1 MYIYVQITH
10 THVYYIMH
18 MYEFLCIIGDSE
30 SPRSWNPSQWGYT
43 CPFLESWLVYV
54 TPSN

>member
-30 SPRSWNPSQWGYT
+30 SQIV
-43 CPFLESWLVYV
+43 ESITVGLHMSLFGKFVGLCY
-54 TPSN
+54 PI